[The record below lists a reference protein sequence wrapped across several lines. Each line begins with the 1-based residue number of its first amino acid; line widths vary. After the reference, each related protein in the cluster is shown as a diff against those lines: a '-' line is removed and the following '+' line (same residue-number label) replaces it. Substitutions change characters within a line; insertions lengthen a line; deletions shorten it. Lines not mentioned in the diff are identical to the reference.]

1 MPDSKNSEIYKTVDH
16 LFRQESGK
24 MVAVLTRIFGFP
36 NIEQAEDIVQ
46 DTILKALEVWKWGK
60 VPDNPQAWLY
70 QSAKNKSIDIIRRKK
85 LKYKIENEIA
95 ILLKSEY
102 SLAPIV
108 TEMFTVGEI
117 KDSQLRMMFACCH
130 PSISPEA
137 QITLMLKTLCG
148 LSIKE
153 IGNAFLTNEETIN
166 KRLYRTKEKIRA
178 DKISLDY
185 PGADTMPKRMDGVLK
200 TLYLLFSEGYSSSH
214 PEKLIRE
221 DLCEEAMRMTI
232 LLSENPKTN
241 HPHTNALLALMC
253 YQVSR
258 FNTRLDDKGLIILLK
273 DQDRSQWNKFLI
285 EKGNEYMMRAAE
297 GEMVHDFHI
306 EAAITSVHANSA
318 SFEKTNWKLI
328 LTLYN
333 TLLDRT
339 NNPMVALNRC
349 LVLAEV
355 EGYERAIEE
364 LNRMKGLSG
373 NCYYNSSLGEMYLK
387 TGDKEKAKIY
397 FGKALSLTSSNAET
411 ELIRRKINLCLSA
424 GRAGS

>member
-1 MPDSKNSEIYKTVDH
+1 MSNPKNSEVYKTVDH

-46 DTILKALEVWKWGK
+46 DTILKALEIWKWGK

-70 QSAKNKSIDIIRRKK
+70 KAAKNKAIDLIRREK
-85 LKYKIENEIA
+85 LKYKVENEIS

-108 TEMFTVGEI
+108 HEMFTEGEI

-130 PSISPEA
+130 PSISQEA

-148 LSIKE
+148 LNIRE
-153 IGNAFLTNEETIN
+153 IANAFLSNEETIN
-166 KRLYRTKEKIRA
+166 KRLYRTKEKIREE
-178 DKISLDY
+178 KIPLDY
-185 PGADTMPKRMDGVLK
+185 PGADTMPNRTDAVLK
-200 TLYLLFSEGYSSSH
+200 TLYLLFNEGYSSSH

-221 DLCEEAMRMTI
+221 DLCEEAMRMAI
-232 LLSENPKTN
+232 ILSENPKTN

-253 YQVSR
+253 YHVSR

-285 EKGNEYMMRAAE
+285 EKGNEYMIRAAE
-297 GEMVHDFHI
+297 GEMIHDFHI
-306 EAAITSVHANSA
+306 EAAITSVHANA
-318 SFEKTNWKLI
+318 PSFEKTDWKLI

-333 TLLDRT
+333 TLLERT

-349 LVLAEV
+349 LALGEA
-355 EGYERAIEE
+355 EGYEKAIDA
-364 LNRMKGLSG
+364 LKKMKGLSE
-373 NCYYNSSLGEMYLK
+373 NCHYNTSLGELYLK
-387 TGDKEKAKIY
+387 TGNKKEAKIY

-411 ELIRRKINLCLSA
+411 ELICRKINLCS
-424 GRAGS
+424 